1 MYWHPETCERKKAL
15 YSTNAEIL
23 VRFVKESALNKREML
38 PGLVIV
44 VFYNGVTL
52 LSPTRSPDLDHVDV
66 TARQETLTSCQGQP
80 VLLQLPVVPSYA
92 LTVRLA

>member
-1 MYWHPETCERKKAL
+1 MYWHPETCKRKKAL

-66 TARQETLTSCQGQP
+66 TARQDNLTLCQGQP